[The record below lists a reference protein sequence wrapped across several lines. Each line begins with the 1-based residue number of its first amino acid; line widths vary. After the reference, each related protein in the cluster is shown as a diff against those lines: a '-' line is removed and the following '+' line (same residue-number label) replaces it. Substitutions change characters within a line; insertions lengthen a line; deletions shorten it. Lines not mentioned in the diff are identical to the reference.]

1 MSNEPVTIGGVI
13 IGLVTATL
21 ALLMAFGLELS
32 QDQVAAILG
41 FTTALIAVITF
52 VVRSKVTPTSKL
64 K

>member
-13 IGLVTATL
+13 LGLVTATL

-52 VVRSKVTPTSKL
+52 IVRSKVTPTSKL

>member
-13 IGLVTATL
+13 LGLVTATL

-41 FTTALIAVITF
+41 FTTALIAVVTF
-52 VVRSKVTPTSKL
+52 IVRSKVTPTSKL
-64 K
+64 N